1 LKAPLKWKE
10 IFKSLS
16 HILSLVDKAYEL
28 NGKDRRLKRVKTML
42 TSSASNLTMRG
53 LVSSEKLI
61 SKGIPLGWRPVT
73 PERLKQRLFG
83 SILLIQLMQ
92 RDRGEIREPELI
104 VQIIGEINRL
114 RVQIEECGVETNEWG
129 RRLIEG

>member
-73 PERLKQRLFG
+73 PERLKQRLFS